1 MYRNRWSGSRWWRD
15 NIFSP
20 PFSGSGRWKNTWS
33 EKRRKKRAAWQAAFD
48 YLPDLDDVC
57 DAAALLT
64 GSSSREM
71 VQSQQ
76 LIHNDGMITVL
87 FVLAVE
93 HVQSVYSC
101 NS

>member
-15 NIFSP
+15 IFSYL
-20 PFSGSGRWKNTWS
+20 
-33 EKRRKKRAAWQAAFD
+33 RAAWQAAFD

-57 DAAALLT
+57 DATALLT

-76 LIHNDGMITVL
+76 LTHNDGMITVL